1 MLQIEVSLKIRKQE
15 VRDEEYLGGGED
27 QVDGEVVVGVGRVVV
42 DPQLPGERGEQGR
55 RHHHAA
61 DDECLIEEY

>member
-1 MLQIEVSLKIRKQE
+1 MLQIEISLEIGKQE

-27 QVDGEVVVGVGRVVV
+27 QVDGEIVIGVGGVVV
-42 DPQLPGERGEQGR
+42 DPQLPGEGGEQGR

-61 DDECLIEEY
+61 DDECLEEEY